1 MAVGTSLL
9 LIAIGAV
16 LALAVSYEF
25 SGVDIQ
31 TVGAILVVVGIIGLL
46 FSLLFL
52 ASFAP
57 FGADRRSSPHDHV

>member
-1 MAVGTSLL
+1 VNYQT
-9 LIAIGAV
+9 
-16 LALAVSYEF
+16 

-31 TVGAILVVVGIIGLL
+31 TIGTILMVVGIMGLV

-57 FGADRRSSPHDHV
+57 FGSRATTVEHRDYHDHV